1 MDAELFSPKG
11 PHVRDL
17 GEFELIRAIT
27 ARFGR
32 SPDVLVGPGDDAA
45 MLAAPDGRVVVTT
58 DLLVEGRHFRRDWSG
73 GADVGHKAAAQNL
86 ADVAAMGAR
95 PTGLFVGLATPGSTE
110 LDWVLS
116 LADGLAAECARAG
129 TTVAGGDI
137 SSADT
142 IMLGVTALGDLG
154 GRAPVLRSGAR
165 PGDIVVL
172 AGTVGPS
179 AAGLAL
185 LTATP
190 RTPPAPGGGSPWP
203 APDGFSPTRP
213 DDDSLTARGWDH
225 LLTAHRRPRP
235 PYHLGPALAALG
247 ARAMCDVSDGLVQ
260 DVGHLAAASGV
271 HIDLTTD
278 AFPIDDALRGAADH
292 LGVDPL
298 DWVLT
303 GGEDHALVAC
313 LPPLPPSVAL
323 PPGCVRIG
331 SVQSDGTGVTVDGR
345 TPTGVGGWTHFG
357 RSTSNHPDR
366 PHSPE

>member
-1 MDAELFSPKG
+1 M
-11 PHVRDL
+11 RDL
-17 GEFELIRAIT
+17 GEFDLIRAIT

-129 TTVAGGDI
+129 TTVAGG
-137 SSADT
+137 
-142 IMLGVTALGDLG
+142 
-154 GRAPVLRSGAR
+154 
-165 PGDIVVL
+165 
-172 AGTVGPS
+172 
-179 AAGLAL
+179 
-185 LTATP
+185 
-190 RTPPAPGGGSPWP
+190 GSPRP
-203 APDGFSPTRP
+203 APDGFRP
-213 DDDSLTARGWDH
+213 IRADDDSLTARGWGH

-271 HIDLTTD
+271 RIDLTTD
-278 AFPIDDALRGAADH
+278 AFPVDDALRDAADH